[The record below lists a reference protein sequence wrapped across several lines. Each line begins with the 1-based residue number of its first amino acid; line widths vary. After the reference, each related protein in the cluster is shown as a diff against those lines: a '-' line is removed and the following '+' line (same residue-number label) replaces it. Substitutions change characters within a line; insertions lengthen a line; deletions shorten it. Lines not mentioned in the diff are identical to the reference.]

1 MPPSYGKSA
10 LKESVT
16 FAIRADLLA
25 RAAELGLNPSETLEK
40 ALAEAVSQSEQEISR
55 TAPQGVEGAS
65 SAEDIDPVLL
75 ATATGLFG
83 DEAKAVR
90 WLTTPASALG
100 YKRLVDVDHQE
111 VMDVIAR
118 LSHGFCA

>member
-16 FAIRADLLA
+16 LAISADLLA
-25 RAAELGLNPSETLEK
+25 RAVELGLNPSETLEK
-40 ALAEAVSQSEQEISR
+40 ALAEAVSQREQEISR
-55 TAPQGVEGAS
+55 TAPQEVEGAS

-75 ATATGLFG
+75 AAATGLLG

-90 WLTTPASALG
+90 WLTRPNSALG
-100 YKRLVDVDHQE
+100 HKRLVDADHQK
-111 VMDVIAR
+111 VLDVIAR
-118 LSHGFCA
+118 LSHGFCV